1 MIEEGGTYKLKKI
14 KDFFGTN
21 TEDDFKVLKISG
33 DTVYCQNQETKEL
46 NMFNKKDF
54 IDPDFPDEIYSDF
67 QIVSEKLNMVMKP
80 MNLSFWKDLV
90 EDMGGCVSASAV
102 SGGGMAT
109 GSSALG
115 AAPCPALAQV
125 TAGNISGCLVNGV
138 LVAGK
143 SVKKKKKKKSKKN
156 EEIEVKHE
164 GILEVPDGKN
174 VEDLPI
180 KHFQKLI
187 DKKGYAPIIKALTNL
202 EVWNKKK
209 NKSLSSWAE
218 NMIKKLQK
226 KNEEYEEES
235 SYYMDEKEERV
246 VSPDEMLDILEEGLL
261 GKKEI
266 LYTMVENNRERI
278 KVAVQYSF
286 EPDDKVM
293 MYKLTLNFIDEG
305 DEVIDY
311 LEETVTMVELVGY
324 LTEVFLH
331 HDEVSV
337 EDYSYLCEDFNEDY
351 EAITEQIAKYLDR
364 LNFKF
369 ANTED
374 IIYKKE
380 GDNKYLFKFDN
391 EIGIIKIKVLHN
403 DEVLIEKEYEIDET
417 QDIQPIFD
425 EIESIYRRYGL

>member
-14 KDFFGTN
+14 KDFFGKN

-138 LVAGK
+138 PVAGK

-156 EEIEVKHE
+156 EE
-164 GILEVPDGKN
+164 
-174 VEDLPI
+174 
-180 KHFQKLI
+180 
-187 DKKGYAPIIKALTNL
+187 
-202 EVWNKKK
+202 
-209 NKSLSSWAE
+209 
-218 NMIKKLQK
+218 
-226 KNEEYEEES
+226 YEEES
-235 SYYMDEKEERV
+235 TYYMDTKEERV

-278 KVAVQYSF
+278 KVSVQYSF
-286 EPDDKVM
+286 EPDDTVM
-293 MYKLTLNFIDEG
+293 MFKLNLDFVDEG
-305 DEVIDY
+305 DEVIDN
-311 LEETVTMVELVGY
+311 LEETVTLVELIGY
-324 LTEVFLH
+324 LTEIFLH
-331 HDEVSV
+331 HEETELVLENYVQS
-337 EDYSYLCEDFNEDY
+337 LIEDFNEDY